1 MSQEKVLPKGEAS
14 VTSSP
19 DPESAE
25 VCRFE
30 SQVPRAET
38 PMTEVDSDSY
48 MSSSKL
54 DFVETAND
62 LTPSTVPL
70 TKLPLFQP
78 RLSITREE
86 AFEISYQRAQVLNRH
101 YSEYRL
107 CAIFSNKSDADSLKG
122 LTIEDIINLTP
133 RFFDMH
139 RDDIIIRDIG
149 SHALL
154 SIQHNLA
161 AGTLAPYAK
170 ESPQVEQLL
179 ERVLKFEVS

>member
-1 MSQEKVLPKGEAS
+1 MTHILPDIMMSQEKAFPEREMS

-30 SQVPRAET
+30 SQVPRADT

-54 DFVETAND
+54 DFVDTAKD

-101 YSEYRL
+101 YRGYKLRAM
-107 CAIFSNKSDADSLKG
+107 CSNKADADSLKRTYSG
-122 LTIEDIINLTP
+122 GYHQP
-133 RFFDMH
+133 
-139 RDDIIIRDIG
+139 
-149 SHALL
+149 HA
-154 SIQHNLA
+154 
-161 AGTLAPYAK
+161 
-170 ESPQVEQLL
+170 
-179 ERVLKFEVS
+179 